1 MNLHDLPKSDNVDDS
16 PDRSLV
22 VSETSKSDIPK
33 TESVL
38 SVDENVGEP
47 NVEGN
52 KSKTDEAE
60 EAEIATKQLATDE
73 NSIQVELS
81 NWNENVDIRSKV
93 KKMATMVH
101 IKKANHWMIAQVL
114 EGGQQLGNH
123 NLHQQSASGYKGRP
137 PIIASSF
144 SFRCEERAAKHKEK
158 LEEKLNAGGENMRL
172 QAKSKEKADNFLKLR
187 QSTGFIA
194 RPIPN
199 SHRGIES
206 PNNHMK
212 KISIVVI

>member
-1 MNLHDLPKSDNVDDS
+1 MNLHDLPKSDNVGDS

-52 KSKTDEAE
+52 ESKTDEAE

-93 KKMATMVH
+93 EKMAVN
-101 IKKANHWMIAQVL
+101 IYSV
-114 EGGQQLGNH
+114 
-123 NLHQQSASGYKGRP
+123 S
-137 PIIASSF
+137 
-144 SFRCEERAAKHKEK
+144 
-158 LEEKLNAGGENMRL
+158 
-172 QAKSKEKADNFLKLR
+172 
-187 QSTGFIA
+187 
-194 RPIPN
+194 
-199 SHRGIES
+199 
-206 PNNHMK
+206 
-212 KISIVVI
+212 